1 MQRRD
6 LFKAAGLAAAAP
18 LMGGA
23 AALPLLTT
31 AAEAEGKKL
40 TFVHIIWS
48 MSDSNAQF
56 HIKSGEQYMVE
67 RPDVEVKFVGP
78 ENYDPAEHAKYLD
91 TVIQSKPDG
100 IAMHI
105 SSVDALLPGMKAC
118 KDAGIP
124 FVSVTSHPPGAED
137 NAKIEGLYLTW
148 VGADSVS
155 AGKIQGEELLK
166 SVPEPKRVAY
176 LMAHLGHAG
185 QEATA
190 AAFFA
195 AMPAG
200 TATDKVAT
208 GEEPQAA
215 MDAIRSYITA
225 NADVSALFCSTLM
238 NKWVTDTLD
247 DMGRTDI
254 KVLSDNESPS
264 TLDCMEQGKCLSSFS
279 QQLPVQAPF
288 AYDVLYYYNTKRM
301 YPVGPILTGARIINA
316 ENREDFK
323 KVVLSAIGEEQYKK
337 QSPY

>member
-1 MQRRD
+1 MERRD
-6 LFKAAGLAAAAP
+6 FFKAAGLAAAAP
-18 LMGGA
+18 LAGA
-23 AALPLLTT
+23 ITAPLLAT
-31 AAEAEGKKL
+31 AASAQDKKF

-67 RPDVEVKFVGP
+67 RPDVEIKFVGP
-78 ENYDPAEHAKYLD
+78 EGYDPAEHAKYLD

-105 SSVDALLPGMKAC
+105 SSVDALLPGMKAA
-118 KDAGIP
+118 KEAGIP

-137 NAKIEGLYLTW
+137 NAKIKGLYLTW

-155 AGKIQGEELLK
+155 AGTIQGEELLK
-166 SVPEPKRVAY
+166 AVPAPARVAY

-190 AAFFA
+190 DAFFA
-195 AMPAG
+195 AMPEG

-208 GEEPQAA
+208 GEEPQKA
-215 MDAIRSYITA
+215 MDAIRAYITA
-225 NADVSALFCSTLM
+225 NADVAAIFCSTLM

-323 KVVLSAIGEEQYKK
+323 NVVLAAMGEEQYKK